1 MADGKV
7 KIDIEADDSKFQK
20 TVDGLDD
27 EAGKAAESLGELGE
41 GGKKAKEGLDAA
53 DVAAGSLVA
62 DGLTALVSGAMDA
75 VSALIELADSTREY
89 RDDMAKLQ
97 TAFTTQGHS
106 TDAAKAAYQDFY
118 AILGESDR
126 SVEAVNHLA
135 ELTSSEQELAQWSTI
150 AAGVTAKFGDSLPIE
165 GLTEAANETAKVGA
179 VTGPLADALNW
190 AGISEDEFNKK
201 LAACNTEQERATLIT
216 ETLNE
221 EYGAAAEE
229 YNKLTESTQDA
240 RRATSEM
247 EEAQADLGAAI
258 EPVTTAWTNLKANAL
273 EAILP
278 VVEKVAGKLTDLGE
292 WMEENPEKAEV
303 LKGALVAVAA
313 AVGVLVVAF
322 GGMMIINTL
331 KTAFASFGVAMSG
344 AFLPVT
350 LIVAGVAALAA
361 GFIYLW
367 NNCDGFREF
376 FINMWEGIKSAAAAV
391 AEWFNATWPVVVEF
405 LKSVWGS
412 VSGFF
417 VELWNGIKAAAS
429 VMLEAVGGF
438 FSNAWEA
445 IKAVWGVVS
454 AYFSAVWETI
464 RGIFAVV
471 KAVLSGNFSEAWIA
485 IKGIVGTWV
494 SYFSGIWSKIKAV
507 FAVVGEWFRSTFQSA
522 YDAVSGIW
530 DAIGEY
536 FSGLW
541 DDVKAVFTDA
551 IDVGSKIVEDIKQ
564 GISDA
569 WTGLT
574 SWFNGIWDS
583 LFNRSA
589 KVTASADGSINAK
602 PHKNGLEYVP
612 YDGYFAMLH
621 KGERVLTAEENA
633 AYSGLARASVGSS
646 SAAVSRNMG
655 HSDAGFTDLAR
666 AVGIQTAGINSLS
679 AAYNRRG
686 GNTRPIYLMLDRREV
701 GRAFF
706 DASNEESDRVGVK
719 LSLGGA

>member
-27 EAGKAAESLGELGE
+27 EARTAAEGMNELGDSGEKVKDSLG
-41 GGKKAKEGLDAA
+41 AA

-62 DGLTALVSGAMDA
+62 NGLSALVSGAMDA
-75 VSALIELADSTREY
+75 VGALIELADSTREY
-89 RDDMAKLQ
+89 REDMAKLQ

-106 TDAAKAAYQDFY
+106 TDTAKAAYQDFY

-126 SVEAVNHLA
+126 AVEAVNHLA

-165 GLTEAANETAKVGA
+165 GLTEAANETAKVGE

-190 AGISEDEFNKK
+190 AGISEDEFNEK
-201 LAACNTEQERATLIT
+201 LAACNSEQERAALIT
-216 ETLNE
+216 ETLNS
-221 EYGAAAEE
+221 EYAAAAEE
-229 YNKLTESTQDA
+229 YNNLTGSAQDA

-247 EEAQADLGAAI
+247 EEAQANLGAAI
-258 EPVTTAWTNLKANAL
+258 EPVTTAWTNLKTNAL

-278 VVEKVAGKLTDLGE
+278 VVESVAGKLTDLSN
-292 WMEENPEKAEV
+292 WMDENPEKAEIV
-303 LKGALVAVAA
+303 KGALVAVAA
-313 AVGVLVVAF
+313 AVGVLVIAF

-376 FINMWEGIKSAAAAV
+376 FINMWDKIKTAASAV
-391 AEWFNATWPVVVEF
+391 AEWFNATWPIVVDF
-405 LKSVWGS
+405 LKSIWGS

-417 VELWNGIKAAAS
+417 VNLWDGIKSTAS
-429 VMLEAVGGF
+429 SLMSAVRGF
-438 FSNAWEA
+438 FSSAWEA
-445 IKAVWGVVS
+445 IKAVWSVVS
-454 AYFSAVWETI
+454 GYFRTI
-464 RGIFAVV
+464 WNTITGIFSVV
-471 KAVLSGNFSEAWIA
+471 KSVLSGNFSDAWEA
-485 IKGIVGTWV
+485 IKGILNEWAGF
-494 SYFSGIWSKIKAV
+494 FSGIWDS
-507 FAVVGEWFRSTFQSA
+507 
-522 YDAVSGIW
+522 
-530 DAIGEY
+530 
-536 FSGLW
+536 
-541 DDVKAVFTDA
+541 VKEVFTDA
-551 IDVGSKIVEDIKQ
+551 VDIGSQIVEDIKE
-564 GISDA
+564 GISSA
-569 WTGLT
+569 WEGLT

-589 KVTASADGSINAK
+589 SVSVNKSGSVKAT
-602 PHKNGLEYVP
+602 PHKTGLDYVP

-633 AYSGLARASVGSS
+633 AYSGLARASVGVS
-646 SAAVSRNMG
+646 SAAVSRSMG
-655 HSDAGFTDLAR
+655 QSDVGFTDLAR

-679 AAYNRRG
+679 AAYKRG
-686 GNTRPIYLMLDRREV
+686 SGNTRPIYLMLDRREL
-701 GRAFF
+701 GRAFV
-706 DASNEESDRVGVK
+706 DVGGEETGRVGVK

>member
-27 EAGKAAESLGELGE
+27 DAKKAAEGLDELGDSGE
-41 GGKKAKEGLDAA
+41 KVKDGLDAA
-53 DVAAGSLVA
+53 DVAAGNLVA
-62 DGLTALVSGAMDA
+62 NGLSSLVSGAMDA
-75 VSALIELADSTREY
+75 VSALIDLADSTREY
-89 RDDMAKLQ
+89 REDMAKLQ

-165 GLTEAANETAKVGA
+165 GLTEAANETAKVGE

-190 AGISEDEFNKK
+190 AGISEDEFNAK
-201 LAACNTEQERATLIT
+201 LAECNSEQERATLIT

-221 EYGAAAEE
+221 EYAAAAEE
-229 YNKLTESTQDA
+229 YNKLTGSAQDA
-240 RRATSEM
+240 RRATSDM
-247 EEAQADLGAAI
+247 EEAQANLGAAI
-258 EPVTTAWTNLKANAL
+258 EPVTTAWTNLKAKAL
-273 EAILP
+273 EAITP
-278 VVEKVAGKLTDLGE
+278 AIQTVSDGIMKLTDWLKE
-292 WMEENPEKAEV
+292 HETAATIITAVV
-303 LKGALVAVAA
+303 LALAA
-313 AVGVLVVAF
+313 AIGVLAVAF
-322 GGMMIINTL
+322 GIHALIQTVTKAL
-331 KTAFASFGVAMSG
+331 TALNITMLAN
-344 AFLPVT
+344 PVL

-367 NNCDGFREF
+367 NNCEAFREF
-376 FINMWEGIKSAAAAV
+376 WYALWEQLKASVEPMVQAIV
-391 AEWFNATWPVVVEF
+391 NAFKQGW
-405 LKSVWGS
+405 
-412 VSGFF
+412 
-417 VELWNGIKAAAS
+417 ELIKAIWAE
-429 VMLEAVGGF
+429 VEPF
-438 FSNAWEA
+438 FSLIWAAIVAVFGFAVDFFKNTFKAAWEA
-445 IKAVWGVVS
+445 IKIIWDVVTG
-454 AYFSAVWETI
+454 YFTAIWNTI
-464 RGIFAVV
+464 AGIFAVV

-485 IKGIVGTWV
+485 IKGIVGTWT

-522 YDAVSGIW
+522 YNAVSKIW

-536 FSGLW
+536 FAGLW
-541 DDVKAVFTDA
+541 DEVKEVFTDA
-551 IDVGSKIVEDIKQ
+551 VDVGSKIVSDIKQ

-569 WTGLT
+569 WSGLT

-589 KVTASADGSINAK
+589 SVSVSKGGSVKAES
-602 PHKNGLEYVP
+602 HKTGLDYVP

-633 AYSGLARASVGSS
+633 AYSGLARASVGVS
-646 SAAVSRNMG
+646 SAAVSRSMG
-655 HSDAGFTDLAR
+655 QSDVGFTDLAR

-679 AAYNRRG
+679 AAYKRG
-686 GNTRPIYLMLDRREV
+686 SGSARPIYLMLDRREL
-701 GRAFF
+701 GRAIF
-706 DASNEESDRVGVK
+706 DAGNEETGRVGVK

>member
-27 EAGKAAESLGELGE
+27 EARTAAEGMNELGDSGEKVKDSLG
-41 GGKKAKEGLDAA
+41 AA

-62 DGLTALVSGAMDA
+62 NGLSALVSGAMDA
-75 VSALIELADSTREY
+75 VGALIELADSTREY
-89 RDDMAKLQ
+89 REDMAKLQ

-106 TDAAKAAYQDFY
+106 TDTAKAAYQDFY

-126 SVEAVNHLA
+126 AVEAVNHLA
-135 ELTSSEQELAQWSTI
+135 ELTSNEQELAQWSTI

-165 GLTEAANETAKVGA
+165 GLTEAANETAKVGE

-190 AGISEDEFNKK
+190 AGISEDEFNEK
-201 LAACNTEQERATLIT
+201 LAACNSEQERAALIT
-216 ETLNE
+216 ETLNS
-221 EYGAAAEE
+221 EYAAAAEE
-229 YNKLTESTQDA
+229 YNNLTGSAQDA

-247 EEAQADLGAAI
+247 EEAQANLGAAI
-258 EPVTTAWTNLKANAL
+258 EPVTTAWTNLKTNAL

-278 VVEKVAGKLTDLGE
+278 VVESVAGKLTDLSN
-292 WMEENPEKAEV
+292 WMDENPEKAEIV
-303 LKGALVAVAA
+303 KGALVAVAA
-313 AVGVLVVAF
+313 AVGVLVIAF

-376 FINMWEGIKSAAAAV
+376 FINMWDKIKSAASAV
-391 AEWFNATWPVVVEF
+391 AEWFNATWPIVVDF
-405 LKSVWGS
+405 LKSIWGS

-417 VELWNGIKAAAS
+417 VNLWDGIKSTAS
-429 VMLEAVGGF
+429 SSMSAVRGF
-438 FSNAWEA
+438 FSSAWEA
-445 IKAVWGVVS
+445 IK
-454 AYFSAVWETI
+454 
-464 RGIFAVV
+464 GILNEWAGF
-471 KAVLSGNFSEAWIA
+471 
-485 IKGIVGTWV
+485 
-494 SYFSGIWSKIKAV
+494 FSGIWDS
-507 FAVVGEWFRSTFQSA
+507 
-522 YDAVSGIW
+522 
-530 DAIGEY
+530 
-536 FSGLW
+536 
-541 DDVKAVFTDA
+541 VKEVFTDA
-551 IDVGSKIVEDIKQ
+551 VDIGSQIVEDIKE
-564 GISDA
+564 GISSA
-569 WTGLT
+569 WEGLT

-589 KVTASADGSINAK
+589 SVSVNKSGSVKAT
-602 PHKNGLEYVP
+602 PHKTGLDYVP

-633 AYSGLARASVGSS
+633 AYSGLARASVGVS
-646 SAAVSRNMG
+646 SAAVSRSMG
-655 HSDAGFTDLAR
+655 QSDVGFTDLAR

-679 AAYNRRG
+679 AAYKRG
-686 GNTRPIYLMLDRREV
+686 SGNTRPIYLMLDRREL
-701 GRAFF
+701 GRAFM
-706 DASNEESDRVGVK
+706 DAGGEETGRVGVK

>member
-27 EAGKAAESLGELGE
+27 EAKKAADGLDELGDS
-41 GGKKAKEGLDAA
+41 GKKVEDGLNAA
-53 DVAAGSLVA
+53 DVAAGGLVA
-62 DGLTALVSGAMDA
+62 KGLTALVSGAMDA
-75 VSALIELADSTREY
+75 VGALIELADSTREY

-106 TDAAKAAYQDFY
+106 TDAAKASYQDFY

-126 SVEAVNHLA
+126 AVEAVNHLA

-165 GLTEAANETAKVGA
+165 GLTEAANETAKVGE

-190 AGISEDEFNKK
+190 AGISEEEFNAK
-201 LAACNTEQERATLIT
+201 LAECNSEQERATLIT
-216 ETLNE
+216 ETLNS
-221 EYGAAAEE
+221 EYAAAAEE

-240 RRATSEM
+240 RRATSDM

-278 VVEKVAGKLTDLGE
+278 VVEKVAGKLTDLSD
-292 WMEENPEKAEV
+292 WMEENPEKAEG

-313 AVGVLVVAF
+313 AVGVLVIAF

-350 LIVAGVAALAA
+350 LIIAGVAALTA

-376 FINMWEGIKSAAAAV
+376 FLNMWEGIKTAAAAV
-391 AEWFNATWPVVVEF
+391 ADWFNATWPVVVDF
-405 LKSVWGS
+405 LKSIWGS

-417 VELWNGIKAAAS
+417 VDLWNGIIDSLKPVIS
-429 VMLEAVGGF
+429 AV
-438 FSNAWEA
+438 SNAFATAWDM
-445 IKAVWGVVS
+445 IKAVWNVVA

-464 RGIFAVV
+464 KGIFAVV

-485 IKGIVGTWV
+485 IKGIVGTWA
-494 SYFSGIWSKIKAV
+494 SYFSNIWAKIKAV
-507 FAVVGEWFRSTFQSA
+507 FAVVGSWFRSTFQAA
-522 YDAVSGIW
+522 YDAIGEIW
-530 DAIGEY
+530 GAIGEY

-541 DDVKAVFTDA
+541 DDVKEVFTDA
-551 IDVGSKIVEDIKQ
+551 VDVGSKIVDDIKQ

-589 KVTASADGSINAK
+589 SVSVSKGGSVNAT
-602 PHKNGLEYVP
+602 PHKTGLDYVP

-633 AYSGLARASVGSS
+633 AYSGLARASVGVSS
-646 SAAVSRNMG
+646 SAASRSMG
-655 HSDAGFTDLAR
+655 RSDIGFTDLAR

-679 AAYNRRG
+679 AAYKRG
-686 GNTRPIYLMLDRREV
+686 SGSARPIYMMLDRREL
-701 GRAFF
+701 GRAFYEVG
-706 DASNEESDRVGVK
+706 DEETSRVGVK
-719 LSLGGA
+719 VSLGGA

>member
-27 EAGKAAESLGELGE
+27 DAKKAAEGLDELGDSGE
-41 GGKKAKEGLDAA
+41 KVKDGLDAA
-53 DVAAGSLVA
+53 DVAAGNLVA
-62 DGLTALVSGAMDA
+62 NGLSSLVSGAMDA
-75 VSALIELADSTREY
+75 VSALIDLADSTREY
-89 RDDMAKLQ
+89 REDMAKLQ

-165 GLTEAANETAKVGA
+165 GLTEAANETAKVGE

-190 AGISEDEFNKK
+190 AGISEDEFNAK
-201 LAACNTEQERATLIT
+201 LAECNSEQERATLIT

-221 EYGAAAEE
+221 EYAAAAEE
-229 YNKLTESTQDA
+229 YNKLTGSAQDA
-240 RRATSEM
+240 RRATSDM
-247 EEAQADLGAAI
+247 EEAQANLGAAI

-278 VVEKVAGKLTDLGE
+278 VVEKVAGKLTDLSN

-303 LKGALVAVAA
+303 VKGALVAVAA
-313 AVGVLVVAF
+313 AVGVLVIAF
-322 GGMMIINTL
+322 GGLMIINTL

-376 FINMWEGIKSAAAAV
+376 FINMWEGIKAAAAAV
-391 AEWFNATWPVVVEF
+391 AEWFNATWPVVVDF
-405 LKSVWGS
+405 LKSIWGS

-417 VELWNGIKAAAS
+417 VELWNGIKSTAS
-429 VMLEAVGGF
+429 SMLEAVRGF

-445 IKAVWGVVS
+445 IKSVWALVS
-454 AYFSAVWETI
+454 PYFSAVWETI
-464 RGIFAVV
+464 KGIFAVV

-507 FAVVGEWFRSTFQSA
+507 FAAVGTWFRTKFQEA
-522 YDAVSGIW
+522 YDAVSKIW

-536 FSGLW
+536 FAGLW
-541 DDVKAVFTDA
+541 DEVKEVFTDA

-564 GISDA
+564 GISNA

-589 KVTASADGSINAK
+589 SVSVSKGGSVKAES
-602 PHKNGLEYVP
+602 HKTGLDYVP

-633 AYSGLARASVGSS
+633 AYSGLARASVGVS
-646 SAAVSRNMG
+646 SAAVSRSMG
-655 HSDAGFTDLAR
+655 QSDVGFTDLAR

-679 AAYNRRG
+679 AAYKRG
-686 GNTRPIYLMLDRREV
+686 GGSTRPIYLMLDRREL
-701 GRAFF
+701 GRAIFETG
-706 DASNEESDRVGVK
+706 NEETGRVGVK

>member
-20 TVDGLDD
+20 TVNGLDEKAEKGADGLDKLGKGG
-27 EAGKAAESLGELGE
+27 EKAG
-41 GGKKAKEGLDAA
+41 EGLDAA

-62 DGLTALVSGAMDA
+62 NGLTALVSGAKDA
-75 VSALIELADSTREY
+75 VLALLDLAESTRDY

-106 TDAAKAAYQDFY
+106 TDTARAAYEDFY

-165 GLTEAANETAKVGA
+165 GLTEAANETAKVGE

-190 AGISEDEFNKK
+190 AGISEEEFNAK
-201 LAACNTEQERATLIT
+201 LAECNSEQERATLIT
-216 ETLNE
+216 ETLNS
-221 EYGAAAEE
+221 EYAAAAEE
-229 YNKLTESTQDA
+229 YNKLTDSTQDA
-240 RRATSEM
+240 RRATSDM
-247 EEAQADLGAAI
+247 EEAQANLGAAI

-278 VVEKVAGKLTDLGE
+278 AVEAVAGKLEDLGK

-322 GGMMIINTL
+322 GGLMIINTL
-331 KTAFASFGVAMSG
+331 KSAFASFGVAMSG

-350 LIVAGVAALAA
+350 LIIAGVAALTA

-367 NNCDGFREF
+367 NNCEGFREF
-376 FINMWEGIKSAAAAV
+376 FLNMWEHIKTAAAAV
-391 AEWFNATWPVVVEF
+391 AEWFNATWPVVVDF
-405 LKSVWGS
+405 LKSIWGS

-417 VELWNGIKAAAS
+417 AELWAGIKNAAS
-429 VMLEAVGGF
+429 VMLQAVGGF

-445 IKAVWGVVS
+445 IKAVWSLVS
-454 AYFSAVWETI
+454 PYFSAIWETI
-464 RGIFAVV
+464 KGIFAVV
-471 KAVLSGNFSEAWIA
+471 KAVLSGNFSEAWLA
-485 IKGIVGTWV
+485 IKGIVGAWTA
-494 SYFSGIWSKIKAV
+494 YFSGIWSKIKAV
-507 FAVVGEWFRSTFQSA
+507 FAAVGSWFRTKFQEA
-522 YDAVSGIW
+522 Y
-530 DAIGEY
+530 DAIGEIWGAIGAY

-551 IDVGSKIVEDIKQ
+551 IDVGSKIVSDIKQ

-569 WTGLT
+569 WADLT

-589 KVTASADGSINAK
+589 KVTASADGTINANS
-602 PHKNGLEYVP
+602 HKTGLDYVP

-633 AYSGLARASVGSS
+633 AYSGLARASVGVSS
-646 SAAVSRNMG
+646 SAASRSMG
-655 HSDAGFTDLAR
+655 RSDVGFTDLAR

-679 AAYNRRG
+679 AAYKRG
-686 GNTRPIYLMLDRREV
+686 SSNVRPIYLMLDRREL
-701 GRAFF
+701 GRAFV
-706 DASNEESDRVGVK
+706 DVGDEETSRVGVK
-719 LSLGGA
+719 VSLGGA